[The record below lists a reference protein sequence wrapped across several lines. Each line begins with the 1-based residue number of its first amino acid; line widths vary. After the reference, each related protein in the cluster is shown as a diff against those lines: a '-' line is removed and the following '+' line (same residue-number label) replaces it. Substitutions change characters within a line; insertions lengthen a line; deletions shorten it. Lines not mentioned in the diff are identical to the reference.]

1 MFCDGFVGSGSP
13 AVENDPR
20 TLFLD
25 SADGAW
31 SGSLASARLECPL
44 CGSAVRVYFRRGV
57 GPAPRPAM
65 RCVECRAPMR
75 NRGLCLPEASRLSF
89 AVSSSRAGSLSA
101 FAA

>member
-13 AVENDPR
+13 AVEHDPR

-44 CGSAVRVYFRRGV
+44 CGSAVRVYFRRGD
-57 GPAPRPAM
+57 GPAPLPAM

-75 NRGLCLPEASRLSF
+75 NRGLCLPEVPGLSF
-89 AVSSSRAGSLSA
+89 AVGSSRAGSLSA